1 MTDQQIKVEAFDMA
15 TDIAK
20 TMGYDGVASALR
32 DLHLR
37 QLEGRTKCKEESE
50 TGGYDLNRAVFYG
63 YMHGDNVVHG
73 EQAFTMGPLRVHKLP
88 DAGYVQV
95 RVLVGW
101 DL

>member
-1 MTDQQIKVEAFDMA
+1 MA

-37 QLEGRTKCKEESE
+37 QLEGRTKCKEPEAE
-50 TGGYDLNRAVFYG
+50 VPKEPKTGGYDLNRAVFYG
-63 YMHGDNVVHG
+63 YMHGDYVVHG
-73 EQAFTMGPLRVHKLP
+73 EQAFTLGPLRVHKLP